1 MSDNDLDLLDLE
13 FIYYQAAGYAASF
26 ALVIYEYALTVDQ
39 EIELIWKRKL
49 NLASAI
55 FLLNRYSL
63 LSMAVV
69 MFLQYFQFRDIQM
82 RVLILM
88 LLLCS
93 NIGMFI
99 NFALLGMELAN
110 AIFFTLRIWAIW
122 GRHWLHLVVLG
133 PLTVYIIVT
142 TSINNFSTRAIEPP
156 SLPLPYG
163 SLHLICFY
171 FFGDQIKPRFKCISH
186 AYTARM
192 RHSLAKLLMR
202 DGSLYLCITW
212 AMQVLEIF
220 TVVSEHTGRNPG
232 SEFIQGLSLVFAPI
246 VLSRFI
252 FSLRGFAIYQSSSES
267 NGLRMSSIQF
277 MGNIGA
283 PVSTFRSDG
292 EAVIPSDDEEAN
304 QVSRSQSFVINVE
317 DLDNPLMIG
326 LQEDDGV

>member
-26 ALVIYEYALTVDQ
+26 ARAQFLRKALVIYEYALTVDQ
-39 EIELIWKRKL
+39 ETELIWKRKL

-69 MFLQYFQFRDIQM
+69 MFLQYFQFRDIQ
-82 RVLILM
+82 I
-88 LLLCS
+88 CS
-93 NIGMFI
+93 NI
-99 NFALLGMELAN
+99 GMELAN

-122 GRHWLHLVVLG
+122 GRHWLLLVVLG

-142 TSINNFSTRAIEPP
+142 TS
-156 SLPLPYG
+156 
-163 SLHLICFY
+163 
-171 FFGDQIKPRFKCISH
+171 CISFVFTSLGIRLNL
-186 AYTARM
+186 ASNAFLMLVVLLALIATVLKTFSIKRIADTARM

-232 SEFIQGLSLVFAPI
+232 SEFIQGLSLV
-246 VLSRFI
+246 
-252 FSLRGFAIYQSSSES
+252 ES

-326 LQEDDGV
+326 LQEDDGE